1 MLKFTLRWA
10 VRCGAVAALLVIFG
24 CSSSSKSYTLLANL
38 EAMSQTQRIVMAAI
52 DVTGSTCKVSVLTAD
67 SATLWTPD
75 CTVNASSA
83 THKSFTIAGQQVV
96 MDGENGSFKVSNSPS
111 LTLPVVT
118 HSVATAAINAAYA
131 GTAASAASAAPAA
144 KAKTETK
151 ASKKSSSKKEKGT
164 KNSKENEKVAKASTA
179 PAAVSAAPPAPV
191 TGQAFPDKWTL
202 STYPGHWNLAAQ
214 NLGYLVQSANVTIDG
229 SQCKL
234 DVEFKV
240 KYPPYR
246 FDCIATSDADQNF
259 TLIFN
264 PYLIAQKALSPTNQI
279 VFASEGQSLTG
290 VVWDS
295 HGFDAWN
302 PAVPPS
308 WRVAQ
313 KK

>member
-10 VRCGAVAALLVIFG
+10 VRCGAVAALLVVFG

-75 CTVNASSA
+75 CTVNESTA

-144 KAKTETK
+144 KAKANK
-151 ASKKSSSKKEKGT
+151 KKEEKKGA
-164 KNSKENEKVAKASTA
+164 KNSKEKVTEASTA
-179 PAAVSAAPPAPV
+179 PAAASAAPPVPV
-191 TGQAFPDKWTL
+191 TGQAFPTKWAL
-202 STYPGHWNLAAQ
+202 STYPGTWDLSAQ
-214 NLGYLVQSANVTIDG
+214 NLGYLVQAATVTIDG

-240 KYPPYR
+240 KFPPYR
-246 FDCIATSDADQNF
+246 FDCIATSDVDHNF

-290 VVWDS
+290 IVWDS

-308 WRVAQ
+308 WRVSQ

>member
-75 CTVNASSA
+75 CTVNASTA
-83 THKSFTIAGQQVV
+83 TSKSFTIAGQQVV
-96 MDGENGSFKVSNSPS
+96 MTGENGSFTVSNSPS

-144 KAKTETK
+144 KAKTEAK
-151 ASKKSSSKKEKGT
+151 ANKKKEKKEEKKGA
-164 KNSKENEKVAKASTA
+164 KNSKEKVAEASTA
-179 PAAVSAAPPAPV
+179 PAAASAAPPVPV
-191 TGQAFPDKWTL
+191 TGQAFPTKWAL
-202 STYPGHWNLAAQ
+202 STYPGQWDLAAQ
-214 NLGYLVQSANVTIDG
+214 NLGYLVQAASVQIDG
-229 SQCKL
+229 SVCKL

-240 KYPPYR
+240 KFPPYR
-246 FDCIATSDADQNF
+246 FNCIATSDADHNF

-290 VVWDS
+290 IVWDS